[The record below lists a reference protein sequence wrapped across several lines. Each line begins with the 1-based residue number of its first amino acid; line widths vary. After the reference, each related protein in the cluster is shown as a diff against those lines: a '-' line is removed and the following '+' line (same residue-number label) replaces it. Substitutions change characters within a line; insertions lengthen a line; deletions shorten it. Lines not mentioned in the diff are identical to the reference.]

1 MENKIYKSIKG
12 REMIMATYESFI
24 KKWPVPF
31 NTIIVPTQYG
41 DTFVI
46 SSGKESSPPMVLIH
60 GASSNSASWAGD
72 VKAYSEHFHVFAVD
86 VIGEPGKSA
95 PTRPPWEGS
104 SYADWMNDVI
114 EGLHLKNIMLLGIS
128 QGGWIALKYAIS
140 KPHNIKKLV
149 LLSPAGVVPTKTS
162 FILKAIIYSLLG
174 SWGANKLNQYI
185 FGKEKMDP
193 IVLKVM
199 NEIMTNFI
207 PRIDKEY
214 IFTNDELQQLK
225 NTQTLFIGG
234 EKDVVRPVD
243 KIGVRLDIYL
253 NHLSTI
259 LLPDKGHVLINLADR
274 IIPFLQRK

>member
-1 MENKIYKSIKG
+1 
-12 REMIMATYESFI
+12 MIMATYESFI
-24 KKWPVPF
+24 KKWPVTS
-31 NTIIVPTQYG
+31 NAIIVPTRYG

-46 SSGKESSPPMVLIH
+46 SSGKETSSPLVLIH
-60 GASSNSASWAGD
+60 GASSNSASWAGE

-86 VIGEPGKSA
+86 VIGEPGKSSQ
-95 PTRPPWEGS
+95 TRPPWEGS

-114 EGLHLKNIMLLGIS
+114 EGLYLKNIMLLGIS

-162 FILKAIIYSLLG
+162 FILKAIIYSILG
-174 SWGANKLNQYI
+174 SWGANKLNQYV
-185 FGKEKMDP
+185 FGKEKMDS

-199 NEIMTNFI
+199 NEIMTYFI
-207 PRIDKEY
+207 PRIEKEY
-214 IFTNDELQQLK
+214 IFTDDELKQLK
-225 NTQTLFIGG
+225 NIQTLFIGG
-234 EKDVVRPVD
+234 EKDVIRPVD
-243 KIGVRLDIYL
+243 KIDARLNTYL

-259 LLPDKGHVLINLADR
+259 LLPDRGHVLINLADK

>member
-1 MENKIYKSIKG
+1 MENIIYKSIKG
-12 REMIMATYESFI
+12 KEMIMATYESFI

-31 NTIIVPTQYG
+31 NTIVIPTRYG

-46 SSGKESSPPMVLIH
+46 SSGKDTNPTLVLIH

-86 VIGEPGKSA
+86 VIGEPGKSSQ
-95 PTRPPWEGS
+95 TRPPWEGS

-114 EGLHLKNIMLLGIS
+114 EGLHLKNIMILGIS

-149 LLSPAGVVPTKTS
+149 LLSPAGVVPTKIT
-162 FILKAIIYSLLG
+162 FILKAVYYTMFG
-174 SWGANKLNQYI
+174 SWGANKLNQYV
-185 FGKEKMDP
+185 FGNEKMDP

-199 NEIMTNFI
+199 NEIMTYFI

-214 IFTNDELQQLK
+214 IFTDDEINQLK
-225 NTQTLFIGG
+225 NIQTLFIGG
-234 EKDVVRPVD
+234 KKDVIRPVD
-243 KIGVRLDIYL
+243 KIDARLDKFLNYL
-253 NHLSTI
+253 TTI
-259 LLPDKGHVLINLADR
+259 LLPDRGHVLINLADK